1 MCLISM
7 VSPFLCFHFFLSL
20 FLQRPSLDS
29 RTEQNSTVSLA
40 MGKKKSKQA
49 GATGAEGLTYM
60 ERRALG
66 HGTRSE
72 RLGKDSLSNFYD
84 CRLTLMPAVDPVVTP
99 AGFLFSREAILKNLL
114 EQKKAGKRALAEW
127 EAAKETLAAAREEAR
142 RRAAEEEAR
151 AFDRAV
157 NSGGGVGGGVGGS
170 VGGGDV
176 STVGVGS
183 NNNSSNLIVGSSTIA
198 SNRERGAAVKAAW
211 GTSAGAVAAADA
223 SARAA
228 EELRLKRQAEEKP
241 DTSSRCPAG
250 GGKLRLKDLVPVRFY
265 RLGDKDGDDDAE
277 EEEEGG
283 EGEEAKAR
291 RRREADAAAALSAA
305 GGNNYA
311 FDPITRDP
319 LTTATPIVVLLP
331 SGCAMSEA
339 SYKTCVK
346 PDGSW
351 KGKKIEGV
359 IKLQG
364 GGTGFA
370 AHDGKAAEAASHFA
384 LGAGSGRADV
394 RGQLAAGGSRFGLKF
409 AN

>member
-1 MCLISM
+1 
-7 VSPFLCFHFFLSL
+7 
-20 FLQRPSLDS
+20 
-29 RTEQNSTVSLA
+29 
-40 MGKKKSKQA
+40 MGKKSKQA
-49 GATGAEGLTYM
+49 GSTGSEGLTYM

-114 EQKKAGKRALAEW
+114 EQKKAGRRALAEW
-127 EAAKETLAAAREEAR
+127 EAAKEKRAAAQERAR
-142 RRAAEEEAR
+142 RTAAEAEAR
-151 AFDRAV
+151 AFERAV
-157 NSGGGVGGGVGGS
+157 NSGGGGSGGGGGASGGGVGVG
-170 VGGGDV
+170 VGGGGGGAGNDNL
-176 STVGVGS
+176 SG
-183 NNNSSNLIVGSSTIA
+183 NLIVGSSTIA

-228 EELRLKRQAEEKP
+228 EELRLARQAEERP

-250 GGKLRLKDLVPVRFY
+250 GGKLRLKDLVSVRFY
-265 RLGDKDGDDDAE
+265 RPGDEDGDGDGDGDDGDDRETE
-277 EEEEGG
+277 EE
-283 EGEEAKAR
+283 AR
-291 RRREADAAAALSAA
+291 ARQRRREAAAAAAALSAA
-305 GGNNYA
+305 GGNGYA
-311 FDPITRDP
+311 FDPVTRDP
-319 LTTATPIVVLLP
+319 LTNATPVVVLLP

-346 PDGSW
+346 PDGAW
-351 KGKKIEGV
+351 KGRKIESV

>member
-1 MCLISM
+1 
-7 VSPFLCFHFFLSL
+7 
-20 FLQRPSLDS
+20 
-29 RTEQNSTVSLA
+29 

-49 GATGAEGLTYM
+49 GSTGAEGLTYM

-319 LTTATPIVVLLP
+319 LTNATPIVVLLP